1 MRTVQQYYDDN
12 RDKILFDV
20 RALEEYEK
28 ETIEASIHYYW
39 EDMIKVLEDNK
50 EEFEAK
56 YSKDTPIYILCYTGQ
71 KSEEIEDILDEMGYE
86 AYSLDGGFVAY
97 LRWKFNKYLEQDKE
111 SGNNTSEENVKEIE
125 RSIVKKFRKPIWRK
139 FTQALNEYDLIQDG
153 DKIAVCIS
161 GGKDS
166 MLMAKLFQELKRHG
180 KNNFEL
186 VFLVM
191 NPGYNDL
198 NYNVILNNAKILDIP
213 ITVFKTEIFDT
224 VVDITESPCYLCARM
239 RRGYLYSKAKELGC
253 NKIALGHHYDDVIET
268 ILMGMLYGA
277 QVQTMM
283 PKLHSTNFEGM
294 ELIRPMYLIREADII
309 HWKEYNNLEFIQ
321 CACRFT
327 EGCASC
333 GGTGKGSKR
342 AEIKQLIK
350 DLTKVSP
357 YIEKNIFRSVENVN
371 IDTVIAY
378 KKKGQRHSFLD
389 EYDITDDKY
398 AGNAEVDNSENTSKE
413 LNKSDINSSGQLSE
427 YHTDE
432 TIELDKTGSAQIM
445 SLNKSDINK
454 DDISENTL
462 AKYEKL
468 KSIIKDCGKIAIAF
482 SGGVDSTFLT
492 KVAKDVLGENAVA
505 VTISSILV
513 TDDELKE
520 ADDFCKAENIEHLIY
535 KADVL
540 SIPGFENNPPD
551 RCYICKKAIFT
562 NVQNLVGERG
572 ISVIAEGTNVDD
584 DGDYRPGM
592 RAIKELGVRSPLK
605 EAGLT
610 KAEIRELSCMLGL
623 KTWNKPSCACLA
635 SRFAYGE
642 VINKDKLDMIYSA
655 ECYIRSLGFEQ
666 FRVRLQ
672 DGIARIELRPADIQ
686 KFIENGIKDKVSEKL
701 HALGFKYVSLDLD
714 GYRLGSMNEVLNRQE
729 RGNNGDSSL

>member
-520 ADDFCKAENIEHLIY
+520 ADDFCKVENIEHLIY

-540 SIPGFENNPPD
+540 SIPGFEDNPPD

-562 NVQNLVGERG
+562 NVKNLVGERG

-655 ECYIRSLGFEQ
+655 ECYIRSMGFEQ

-729 RGNNGDSSL
+729 RGNNGGSSL